1 MKITL
6 KNTPEQCELIQAM
19 ASKDALVRMEA
30 QTAFA
35 EFMGKVLGKTMD
47 QAPTIGN
54 FYNNLPFAKDTV
66 PSIPLDLYSDVSDMD
81 YIHVWSQ
88 HADGGLGTNEVKPGT
103 QEMYLDTYKL
113 TSAISFD
120 RKHAKNSRLDVVS
133 KSMTRMMQEILFK
146 QDNFAIGPV
155 MNAVSTATTN
165 GLSHIFRTGVSG
177 RFLPQDLAALRT
189 RMKRINTS
197 FIRGTPDGT
206 QGAITDILFSPEAA
220 ENLRSMAYNAVNTLT
235 APISGAIKDA
245 VPAPES
251 IREKLFESAG
261 MTSFMGITFHE
272 FLEFGQAN
280 RFNTVF
286 DVAAGSTTYYQV
298 DGATGGAVFDGTAT
312 GDQLML
318 ALDRSGDALLRLT
331 ATDSD
336 TGSSFTMQS
345 DNQFEVYNR
354 TGKMGMFGEV
364 EEGRVI
370 LDVRKIAALIL

>member
-19 ASKDALVRMEA
+19 ASKDSLVRMEA

-35 EFMGKVLGKTMD
+35 EFMGKVMGETMN
-47 QAPTIGN
+47 QAATIGN
-54 FYNNLPFAKDTV
+54 FYTNLPFAKDTV
-66 PSIPLDLYSDVSDMD
+66 PSIPLDIYADVTDVG
-81 YIHVWSQ
+81 YVNIWSQ
-88 HADGGLGTNEVKPGT
+88 HADGGLGTNEMKPGT
-103 QEMYLDTYKL
+103 QEMYVDTYNL

-120 RKHAKNSRLDVVS
+120 KKHAKNSRLDVIS

-155 MNAVSTATTN
+155 MSALASASTN
-165 GLSHIFRTGVSG
+165 GKAHVFRTAAAD

-197 FIRGTPDGT
+197 FIRGTPAGN
-206 QGAITDILFSPEAA
+206 QGSITDILFSPEAA
-220 ENLRSMAYNAVNTLT
+220 EALRSMAYNAINT
-235 APISGAIKDA
+235 APAPQTSAIIDGIA
-245 VPAPES
+245 APES
-251 IREKLFESAG
+251 IRARLFESAG
-261 MTSFMGITFHE
+261 MTNFMGIQFHE
-272 FLEFGQAN
+272 FLEFGESN

-286 DVAAGSTTYYQV
+286 DVAAGATTYYQA
-298 DGATGGAVFDGTAT
+298 DGSSGGNAFTDAS
-312 GDQLML
+312 DQLML
-318 ALDRSGDALLRLT
+318 ALDRSGDALIRLT

-336 TGSSFTMQS
+336 TGSSFDLQA

-354 TGKMGMFGEV
+354 TGKMGYFGSV
-364 EEGRVI
+364 EEGRLI